1 MEKFEIF
8 NNTKLGRARLVIIDN
23 EPWFILR
30 DIMDILGLAHPTN
43 LIKRLN
49 PKGCNK
55 ITVPTN
61 GGNQQ
66 GWIINEGNL
75 YKCIARSNK
84 PEALEFENWVT
95 EEVLPTIRKTGKYDI
110 NKPKQ
115 LTLPKQHSYAI
126 YPEEITKNHVPLKKY
141 YNKVPV
147 MSVVDLAY
155 IMGRSYNTVH
165 YHAGK
170 NKTLIHKNE
179 IASFKK
185 ENPMLPTT
193 ISHITILY
201 REEVINICKKMKM
214 YEKVKPQ
221 ILAYF
226 DDSIPE
232 VNIVSEKPQEV
243 DTDQNMKVEKLLQ
256 VLPYITDENLKNHVT
271 AEVIRLIDNKI
282 LEEYENGRLHMRFID
297 STEKIIEVREIA
309 GYRMTVIETDKPIVE
324 CMQLGLM
331 IKNISG
337 SKLIVEKIK

>member
-115 LTLPKQHSYAI
+115 LSLPKPKEHKI
-126 YPEEITKNHVPLKKY
+126 IKKY
-141 YNKVPV
+141 YNGVPV
-147 MSVVDLAY
+147 MSIKDLSF
-155 IMGRSYNTVH
+155 ILGCCVQN
-165 YHAGK
+165 
-170 NKTLIHKNE
+170 IHKKLDNKNLLHKYE
-179 IASFKK
+179 IAKFKK
-185 ENPMLPTT
+185 ENPNLTDHIT
-193 ISHITILY
+193 IITILY
-201 REEVINICKKMKM
+201 REEVINICKKMK
-214 YEKVKPQ
+214 V
-221 ILAYF
+221 
-226 DDSIPE
+226 
-232 VNIVSEKPQEV
+232 
-243 DTDQNMKVEKLLQ
+243 
-256 VLPYITDENLKNHVT
+256 
-271 AEVIRLIDNKI
+271 
-282 LEEYENGRLHMRFID
+282 
-297 STEKIIEVREIA
+297 
-309 GYRMTVIETDKPIVE
+309 
-324 CMQLGLM
+324 
-331 IKNISG
+331 
-337 SKLIVEKIK
+337 

>member
-1 MEKFEIF
+1 
-8 NNTKLGRARLVIIDN
+8 
-23 EPWFILR
+23 
-30 DIMDILGLAHPTN
+30 MDILGLAHPTN

-115 LTLPKQHSYAI
+115 LSLPKPKEHKI
-126 YPEEITKNHVPLKKY
+126 IKKY
-141 YNKVPV
+141 YNGVPV
-147 MSVVDLAY
+147 MSIKDLSF
-155 IMGRSYNTVH
+155 ILGCCVQN
-165 YHAGK
+165 
-170 NKTLIHKNE
+170 IHKKLDNKNLLHKYE
-179 IASFKK
+179 IAKFKK
-185 ENPMLPTT
+185 ENPNLTDHIT
-193 ISHITILY
+193 IITILY
-201 REEVINICKKMKM
+201 REEVINICKKMKV

-226 DDSIPE
+226 DDFTPE
-232 VNIVSEKPQEV
+232 PNNVSSELQEV
-243 DTDQNMKVEKLLQ
+243 ATDQNMKTEKLLQ
-256 VLPYITDENLKNHVT
+256 VLPHIVEESLKSHVVT
-271 AEVIRLIDNKI
+271 EVIRLIDNKI

-309 GYRMTVIETDKPIVE
+309 GYRMTVVETDKPIVE
-324 CMQLGLM
+324 CMQPGLM